1 MSRIKGHYK
10 QGGHTTIKEAR
21 WLEPSTGR
29 LFESKAGIPWCN
41 HGFTQNSD
49 GTWGDGRYMWVPDA
63 TPELAADWYVM
74 RMVPDDIRGRPERA
88 GGYPPIHTVF
98 GPYTEAEARANAA
111 LRSEK
116 SGGRDGRL
124 GPKAYAVFQIAAGNT
139 VVVQPPAPPAP
150 VTIWS

>member
-1 MSRIKGHYK
+1 MSRIKGTYELKFGGETVVRWLDTATGHTYDSERGDQRMARGFVK
-10 QGGHTTIKEAR
+10 QGDVWRA
-21 WLEPSTGR
+21 
-29 LFESKAGIPWCN
+29 
-41 HGFTQNSD
+41 D
-49 GTWGDGRYMWVPDA
+49 GYTFVPDA
-63 TPELAADWYVM
+63 ALAADWYVM
-74 RMVPDDIRGRPERA
+74 RMVPDDVRGRPERV

-124 GPKAYAVFQIAAGNT
+124 GPKAYAVFQIQAGNT
-139 VVVQPPAPPAP
+139 VVVQPPTPPTP

>member
-63 TPELAADWYVM
+63 TPELTADWYVLA
-74 RMVPDDIRGRPERA
+74 VCPSVTHIRNPMN
-88 GGYPPIHTVF
+88 VQ
-98 GPYTEAEARANAA
+98 GPYTEQGARSKATDRAA
-111 LRSEK
+111 QY
-116 SGGRDGRL
+116 
-124 GPKAYAVFQIAAGNT
+124 PKNTYAVFRVQAGDT
-139 VVVQPPAPPAP
+139 VKVVPPTPPQPE
-150 VTIWS
+150 VIWS